1 MELKLQDLTQ
11 EEMLNIDGGKGKSK
25 GKGKKGGSKWGD
37 YIDYGIEAGKWIF
50 NNSGAAGQ
58 IDARYK
64 HGAPGR
70 KF

>member
-11 EEMLNIDGGKGKSK
+11 EEMLNIDGGKGSKSK
-25 GKGKKGGSKWGD
+25 QPKKKRDWESI
-37 YIDYGIEAGKWIF
+37 IDYGIEAGKWIYK
-50 NNSGAAGQ
+50 NAGSAGQ
-58 IDARYK
+58 VDSRYK

>member
-11 EEMLNIDGGKGKSK
+11 EEMLHIDGGKGSKKKPK
-25 GKGKKGGSKWGD
+25 GKGKDWESI
-37 YIDYGIEAGKWIF
+37 IDYGIQAGKWVYK
-50 NNSGAAGQ
+50 NAGAAGQ
-58 IDARYK
+58 VDARYK